1 MLHQAGKRSD
11 WITGINAIMQQ
22 KSHIPMLSS
31 AVVKLIYISLSSI
44 HFNSHLYDVCIRAG
58 ILMVLL
64 LLLKQSDSL
73 ASKK

>member
-1 MLHQAGKRSD
+1 
-11 WITGINAIMQQ
+11 
-22 KSHIPMLSS
+22 MLSF
-31 AVVKLIYISLSSI
+31 AVVKLIYILLSSI
-44 HFNSHLYDVCIRAG
+44 HFNSHLYDVCSWVG